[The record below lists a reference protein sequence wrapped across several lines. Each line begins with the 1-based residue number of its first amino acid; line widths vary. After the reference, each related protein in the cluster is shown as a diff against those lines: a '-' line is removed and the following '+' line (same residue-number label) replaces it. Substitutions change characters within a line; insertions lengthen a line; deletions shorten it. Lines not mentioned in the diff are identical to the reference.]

1 LHTLQLLSL
10 HKTTVSGICIG
21 IGIGGSWL
29 ADSHTRAHST
39 HTTTRQRYRP
49 LGSADL
55 NRLGLTVLLGC
66 ESKPPQSLGHSA
78 RPEAASAALGSFG
91 LGARERQREKAARE
105 SARVLPQPVR
115 NIRMQHVGNTANRA
129 KGLYCTRLRCKD
141 FELALPRRIN
151 KDLCGINKPMVG
163 SCGGRSH
170 DIIKMNLIGPTSFV

>member
-78 RPEAASAALGSFG
+78 RPEATSAALGNFG
-91 LGARERQREKAARE
+91 LDARE
-105 SARVLPQPVR
+105 
-115 NIRMQHVGNTANRA
+115 
-129 KGLYCTRLRCKD
+129 
-141 FELALPRRIN
+141 
-151 KDLCGINKPMVG
+151 
-163 SCGGRSH
+163 
-170 DIIKMNLIGPTSFV
+170 